1 MSKSEFLTLLRKAL
15 NRLPQIDVEE
25 RLAFYSEMIDDR
37 IEDGLTEEAAVA
49 ELGSVDNI
57 ASQIMSEIPLLTL
70 VKENIK
76 PNRTLRVWEIILLVL
91 GSPIWLSLLLSI
103 FIIIL
108 CAYTVIWSI
117 VVTLWTILL
126 SVAALLLSGILLC
139 MLSFFQGNASLGFA
153 SIGVSLACC
162 GIAIFVFLGCKQV
175 TKAVL
180 ILTKKIFIRIKSCFI
195 KKEDMK

>member
-25 RLAFYSEMIDDR
+25 RLTFYSEMIDDR

-57 ASQIMSEIPLLTL
+57 VSQIMSEIPLLTL

-76 PNRTLRVWEIILLVL
+76 PKRTLRAWEIILLVL
-91 GSPIWLSLLLSI
+91 GSPIWLSLLSAI
-103 FIIIL
+103 FMVMI
-108 CAYTVIWSI
+108 CVYAVIWSI
-117 VVTLWTILL
+117 VVTLWAILL

-139 MLSFFQGNASLGFA
+139 VLSIIQGNVSLTFA
-153 SIGVSLACC
+153 LIGASLACC
-162 GIAIFVFLGCKQV
+162 GITIFVFLGCKQV

-195 KKEDMK
+195 KKEAVK